1 MTNAQIKEEDCETI
15 PKEEE
20 KEKEVIIVVE
30 DEQDTKTEL
39 PNDDVVVLDARRR

>member
-1 MTNAQIKEEDCETI
+1 MHKLTEVIDDI

-39 PNDDVVVLDARRR
+39 PKDDDVVLARGRQR